1 MREQENQGSEN
12 CAAYPSADTSSD
24 TLMGGLHTVG
34 HYLDPYQPTRALT
47 RRILSPPSAS
57 WVKRGESVSRPLPRV
72 LERTTKKRRLPIY
85 ASQQLLRDRP
95 RVSSAAM
102 IRG

>member
-47 RRILSPPSAS
+47 RRILSTERLMGQAWRERKPPAPA
-57 WVKRGESVSRPLPRV
+57 GPRANYQ
-72 LERTTKKRRLPIY
+72 E
-85 ASQQLLRDRP
+85 A
-95 RVSSAAM
+95 SAAHLLKPTAS
-102 IRG
+102 